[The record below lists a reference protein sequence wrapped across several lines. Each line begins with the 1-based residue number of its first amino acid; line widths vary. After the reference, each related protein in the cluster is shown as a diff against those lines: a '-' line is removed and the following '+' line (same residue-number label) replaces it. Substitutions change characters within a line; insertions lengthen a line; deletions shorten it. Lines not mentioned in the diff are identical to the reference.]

1 MWTSLSL
8 ADRLAAIRDQAKIKI
23 EGLMLSTLG
32 IYDDASEAL
41 HGSLYGATFNYGFFE
56 KIPSSVQELA
66 ETYRNKLL
74 FLFFALGT
82 CVGTLF
88 EVISGVYLSE
98 KVKDFARQSRSNLEL
113 LQKSVD

>member
-1 MWTSLSL
+1 M
-8 ADRLAAIRDQAKIKI
+8 Q
-23 EGLMLSTLG
+23 STLG
-32 IYDDASEAL
+32 INDDPSEAL

-82 CVGTLF
+82 CIGTLF
-88 EVISGVYLSE
+88 EIISGMYSSE
-98 KVKDFARQSRSNLEL
+98 KVKDFGMQSKSNLEL